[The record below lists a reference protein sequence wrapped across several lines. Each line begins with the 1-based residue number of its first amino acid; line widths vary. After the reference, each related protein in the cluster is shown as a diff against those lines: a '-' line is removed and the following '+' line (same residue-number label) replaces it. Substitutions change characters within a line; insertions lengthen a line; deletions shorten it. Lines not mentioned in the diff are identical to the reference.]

1 MLEFTPNWRMAYPG
15 ACIGVL
21 AMHRVTNPRSNA
33 QLDQKKAELETTL
46 RERYSSYDR
55 NGLLKLPTLTAYRD
69 YYKRFKKTYHVWHQL
84 ASVVFT
90 RRSIPSIAALV
101 EAMYMA
107 ELKNMLLTAGHDL
120 RAIAQPLRVDIAEGT
135 ERYIRM
141 NGDVQ
146 ELKRRDMYITDAKG
160 IISSIIYG
168 PDRRTM
174 IQPKTKRVVFTV
186 YAPPGIDARDVL
198 SHLEDI
204 RDNVALFSPKASVKL
219 MKTFGAS

>member
-1 MLEFTPNWRMAYPG
+1 MAYPD

-21 AMHRVTNPRSNA
+21 AMHRVTNPKASPQLDERKA
-33 QLDQKKAELETTL
+33 QLEAAL

-55 NGLLKLPTLTAYRD
+55 NGLLKLPVLAAYRD

-90 RRSIPSIAALV
+90 NRSIPAVAALV

-120 RAIAQPLRVDIAEGT
+120 REIVKPLRVDIAEGT

-141 NGDVQ
+141 NGEVQ
-146 ELKRRDMYITDAKG
+146 ELKRRDMYISDAKG

-174 IQPKTKRVVFTV
+174 IQPKTKRALFTV

-204 RDNVALFSPKASVKL
+204 RKNVLLFSPKASVKL
-219 MKTFGAS
+219 MKTFGAG